1 MSLRGLN
8 LDDSIQK
15 AIKQEELEIYRAR
28 QRMETTKGITNL
40 EINEDGT
47 VKEKILEQYV
57 LENSKTLMNNS
68 NILIEIKER
77 QRRIRNLK
85 REL

>member
-28 QRMETTKGITNL
+28 QRMEATKGIANL

-47 VKEKILEQYV
+47 VKKKILEQYV

-68 NILIEIKER
+68 NILTEIKER

>member
-1 MSLRGLN
+1 MSLKGLN

-47 VKEKILEQYV
+47 VKKKILEQYV

-68 NILIEIKER
+68 NILTEIKER

>member
-28 QRMETTKGITNL
+28 QRMETTKGIANL

-47 VKEKILEQYV
+47 VKKKILEQYV

-68 NILIEIKER
+68 NILTEIKER

>member
-57 LENSKTLMNNS
+57 LENSKTLINNS
-68 NILIEIKER
+68 NILTEIRER